1 MGGADDLMLEL
12 QLLKADPEAARQF
25 GVLDRFRAAWRRKP
39 DERYTRAAL
48 ARAEI
53 ILGDQAAGEALLQGL
68 LAEDAG
74 NLEALRLMALSRIRS
89 AEGAAPEDRA
99 ALAVSAKGYL
109 DRALAE
115 DAGDYQTIFLYA
127 RALDDGDVP
136 SPERLALLQ
145 RAVTL
150 APAVE
155 DIRLT
160 AGEAFIQAGD
170 MATAIA
176 VLRPLTTDPYRG
188 ESSRKARKMLREALL
203 ATTAP

>member
-1 MGGADDLMLEL
+1 VKITRIMGGADDLMLEL

-89 AEGAAPEDRA
+89 AEG
-99 ALAVSAKGYL
+99 AVSAKGYL